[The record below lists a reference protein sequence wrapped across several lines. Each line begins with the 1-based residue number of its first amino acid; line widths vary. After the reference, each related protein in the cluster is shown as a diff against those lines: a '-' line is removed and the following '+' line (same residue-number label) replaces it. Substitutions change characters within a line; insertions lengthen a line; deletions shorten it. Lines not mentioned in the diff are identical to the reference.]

1 MRNMNERS
9 DKSQLLQSSRDVL
22 NQHCGSLSL
31 LLPLDWRVDP
41 DRAGVK
47 HAIVLDVTTGA
58 YYTYTQRMNT
68 QTRPLRL
75 WRNYIN

>member
-1 MRNMNERS
+1 MRNMNEQS
-9 DKSQLLQSSRDVL
+9 DKSQLLQSSQDVL
-22 NQHCGSLSL
+22 NQHRGSLSL

-41 DRAGVK
+41 DRAK
-47 HAIVLDVTTGA
+47 HAILLDVMTGA